1 MATYQPAKK
10 NTAWIGYISLV
21 SQAST
26 LLMKSNPTLATG
38 DFKVSID
45 GGALANLATLP
56 TVTPASGVM
65 VKVSLSSSEMNGDN
79 ITVVCS
85 DAAGAEWCDLVFN
98 IQTAARQIDD
108 LAYPATS
115 GRSMVVDANGLVDA
129 NTVKLGPTGSGTAQ
143 TAKDVG
149 AAVPAAAAGASGG
162 LLISGSNSGTTT
174 LGALTVTGAT
184 THTGNVVLSDGLT
197 ISAPSTT
204 NRAGFSITGN
214 GSGAALDLI
223 GGAAIATTPAGP
235 GLKATGGAASTGA
248 GGVAGVAIAA
258 LGGAGAASTNGAATG
273 VTMTGGGTNTVASAA
288 HGLSVIGASTGS
300 GQNAAS
306 GAGATGNGITATALS
321 TNGSGLTLVKTGTGS
336 DFNATVTP
344 LTLAK
349 TTNIT
354 GFNDIAATAVVSS
367 GAITTSGGAVSTVTT
382 LTNLPAITANW
393 LTAAGTAA
401 DFGAEIATAIWT
413 DTTASDFTTAL
424 SIGKTIVNG
433 VSLGT
438 GLTINAYTGNTVQTG
453 DSYARLGAPAG
464 ASVSADI
471 ATRATPAQVKT
482 QVVDGLATDTYAEPG
497 QGAPAATTTLA
508 AKVNYLYKWT
518 RNKKDNDGTTTNFY
532 ADDATTVD
540 QKQATSSA
548 AGVVTKGEIATGP

>member
-26 LLMKSNPTLATG
+26 LVMKSNPTIAAG

-45 GGALANLATLP
+45 GGALANLTTLP
-56 TVTPASGVM
+56 TVTPASSVM
-65 VKVSLSSSEMNGDN
+65 VKISLSSSEMNGDN

-115 GRSMVVDANGLVDA
+115 GRSMVVDASGLVDA
-129 NTVKLGPTGSGTAQ
+129 NTVKIGPTGSGTAQ

-149 AAVPAAAAGASGG
+149 GAVPAAAAGASGG

-174 LGALTVTGAT
+174 LAALTVTGSLT
-184 THTGNVVLSDGLT
+184 ISDGLLVSRST
-197 ISAPSTT
+197 GNTSAIV
-204 NRAGFSITGN
+204 ATGN
-214 GSGAALDLI
+214 GTGHGVLATSGSGVTGD
-223 GGAAIATTPAGP
+223 GF
-235 GLKATGGAASTGA
+235 KA
-248 GGVAGVAIAA
+248 V
-258 LGGAGAASTNGAATG
+258 AASTNG
-273 VTMTGGGTNTVASAA
+273 
-288 HGLSVIGASTGS
+288 
-300 GQNAAS
+300 
-306 GAGATGNGITATALS
+306 NGITAAKT
-321 TNGSGLTLVKTGTGS
+321 GSGNDL
-336 DFNATVTP
+336 NATSTP

-367 GAITTSGGAVSTVTT
+367 GAITTSGGAVTTVTT
-382 LTNLPAITANW
+382 TTNLTNLPTIPANW

-401 DFGAEIATAIWT
+401 DFGAEMATAIWT
-413 DTTASDFTTAL
+413 DTTAGDFTVAA

-438 GLTINAYTGNTVQTG
+438 GLTINAYTGNTAQTG
-453 DSYARLGAPAG
+453 DSFARLGAPAG

-471 ATRATPAQVKT
+471 ATKATPAQILT
-482 QVVDGLATDTYAEPG
+482 TALTESYAADG
-497 QGAPAATTTLA
+497 AAGTLSQLILGRQA
-508 AKVNYLYKWT
+508 FLQERAVS
-518 RNKKDNDGTTTNFY
+518 GTTCTVKKLDGSTTAMTFTLS
-532 ADDATTVD
+532 DATSPVSITR
-540 QKQATSSA
+540 AT
-548 AGVVTKGEIATGP
+548 